1 MDKNSQNTTENICPI
16 CAGTLACSGRQYSLD
31 ELLALWEPATFSKE
45 TIAEHKKKSG
55 CTQLYIC
62 PRCKFEI
69 FLPQIIGTPNFYI
82 ELHNATSGSYYVDDK
97 WDFREALLDTQCA
110 DSIVEIGCGPGVF
123 LEKAQRTAGRVV
135 GIEYNQRAL
144 SIAKNKGLTVYGADD
159 ADLACMKGQFDIAF
173 SFHVLEHVSDP
184 VAFVQEMLA
193 WVKPGGKVGI
203 SVPNMDGPIKY
214 IDPCVSNMP
223 PHHATRWTL
232 KTFLALSV
240 KLGLKVE
247 RFSFE
252 PLAECD
258 HYYYSNYAVKH
269 WLSKIWPKRLM
280 HLAQALPAH
289 YFESI
294 FGLLAALDKRI
305 FRSLKGQSIY
315 VVLSKPERGP

>member
-1 MDKNSQNTTENICPI
+1 MNTSSEQVCPI
-16 CAGTLACSGRQYSLD
+16 CSSLLIRSGREYSLD
-31 ELLALWEPATFSKE
+31 ELLTLWKPVTFSNE
-45 TIAEHKKKSG
+45 TIDEHRQQSG
-55 CTQLYIC
+55 STQLYIC
-62 PRCKFEI
+62 PGCQFEI
-69 FLPQIIGTPNFYI
+69 FLPQIIGSPNFYV

-97 WDFREALLDTQCA
+97 WDFQEALLDAQLA

-123 LEKAQRTAGRVV
+123 LEKAQRTARQVV

-144 SIAKNKGLTVYGADD
+144 NIAKNKGLTVYGADD
-159 ADLACMKGQFDIAF
+159 AALARLKGQFDIAF

-193 WVKPGGKVGI
+193 WVKPGGKIGI

-240 KLGLKVE
+240 RLGLKLE

-269 WLSKIWPKRLM
+269 WLSKIRPKRLM
-280 HLAQALPAH
+280 YIAKALPAH

-294 FGLLAALDKRI
+294 FRMLAAVDRRI
-305 FRSLKGQSIY
+305 FRGLKGQSIY
-315 VVLSKPERGP
+315 VVLSKPESRQ

>member
-1 MDKNSQNTTENICPI
+1 MMIMNSTSKQVCPI
-16 CAGTLACSGRQYSLD
+16 CSCTLTLGEREYSLD
-31 ELLALWEPATFSKE
+31 ELLALWKPVTFSKE
-45 TIAEHKKKSG
+45 TIDDHGKQSG
-55 CTQLYIC
+55 STQLYIC
-62 PRCKFEI
+62 PSCQFEI
-69 FLPQIIGTPNFYI
+69 FLPQIIGTPNFYV

-97 WDFREALLDTQCA
+97 WDFHEALLDARLA
-110 DSIVEIGCGPGVF
+110 DSIIEIGCGPGVF
-123 LEKAQRTAGRVV
+123 LEKAQLIARQVV

-144 SIAKNKGLTVYGADD
+144 SIATDKGLTVYGADN
-159 ADLACMKGQFDIAF
+159 ADLGSMKGQFDIAV

-184 VAFVQEMLA
+184 VAFVQEMLM

-232 KTFLALSV
+232 NTFRALSE

-269 WLSKIWPKRLM
+269 WLSKIRPKRLR
-280 HLAQALPAH
+280 LIAQSLSDR

-294 FGLLAALDKRI
+294 FRMLVAVDKRT
-305 FRSLKGQSIY
+305 FRGLKGQSIY
-315 VVLSKPERGP
+315 VVLSKPEKRQ

>member
-1 MDKNSQNTTENICPI
+1 MDKNSQNTTKNICPI
-16 CAGTLACSGRQYSLD
+16 CAGTLTCSGRAYSLD
-31 ELLALWEPATFSKE
+31 ELLALWKPATFSNE
-45 TIAEHKKKSG
+45 TIDEHKKQSG
-55 CTQLYIC
+55 STQLYIC
-62 PRCKFEI
+62 PGCQFEI
-69 FLPQIIGTPNFYI
+69 FLPQIIGSPNFYV

-97 WDFREALLDTQCA
+97 WDFQEALLDAQLA
-110 DSIVEIGCGPGVF
+110 KSIVEIGCGPGMF
-123 LEKAQRTAGRVV
+123 LEKAQRTVGQVV
-135 GIEYNQRAL
+135 G
-144 SIAKNKGLTVYGADD
+144 
-159 ADLACMKGQFDIAF
+159 IAF

-184 VAFVQEMLA
+184 VAFVQLMLA

-269 WLSKIWPKRLM
+269 WLSKIRPKRLM
-280 HLAQALPAH
+280 HIAQALPAH
-289 YFESI
+289 YIESI
-294 FGLLAALDKRI
+294 FRMLAAVDKRT
-305 FRSLKGQSIY
+305 FRGLKGQSIY
-315 VVLSKPERGP
+315 VVLSKPESRQ